1 MQGSGIMTASPEQR
15 ILLVI
20 GGGIAAYKTL
30 DLIRRLRE
38 RGFFVRAMMTEAAQR
53 FVTKLAVESL
63 TGSRVFDDLFA
74 LTEDSGMGHIELSR
88 DADLLVVA
96 PATADILAKMAHGL
110 ANDLASTL
118 LLATD
123 KKILAAPAMNLRM
136 WLHPATQR
144 NAAILQKDGV
154 VFVGPE
160 DGGMACGEYGPGRM
174 SEPLKILGAIEQVL
188 ATGTRI
194 ALPADSSGIQ
204 EARGVL
210 AGRRVLV
217 TSGPTH
223 EPIDPVR
230 YIANRSSGKQG
241 HAIAAAAA
249 AGGADVVLVSGPVA
263 LADPFGVRTLHVE
276 TARDMLRQV
285 EAALPADIFI
295 GVAAVADWRLAETA
309 PAKIKKDPKQTACLT
324 LVENPDILAAMGR
337 RSKDRPAM
345 VVGFA
350 AETERLVENA
360 QAKLT
365 AKNCD
370 VIVANEVS
378 GASGVFGD
386 ENNKVLILT
395 KKGKESWPWLT
406 KQEVARRLVA
416 RLAAMFA
423 ETGR

>member
-1 MQGSGIMTASPEQR
+1 MTADPDR
-15 ILLVI
+15 RVLLII
-20 GGGIAAYKTL
+20 GGGIAAYKAL

-38 RGFFVRAMMTEAAQR
+38 RGFFVRAVMTSAAR
-53 FVTKLAVESL
+53 KFVTKLSVESL
-63 TGSRVFDDLFA
+63 TGNRVFAELFA
-74 LTEDSGMGHIELSR
+74 LTDDGGMGHIELSR

-96 PATADILAKMAHGL
+96 PATADILAKIAHGL

-123 KKILAAPAMNLRM
+123 KKILVAPAMNLRM

-144 NAAILQKDGV
+144 NAAVLQNDGV

-194 ALPADSSGIQ
+194 ALPADFSGDQ

-210 AGRRVLV
+210 AGTRVLV

-249 AGGADVVLVSGPVA
+249 AAGADVVLVSGPVA
-263 LADPFGVRTLHVE
+263 LADPLGVRTIHVE
-276 TARDMLRQV
+276 TSRDMLRHV
-285 EAALPADIFI
+285 KAALPADIFI
-295 GVAAVADWRLAETA
+295 GVAAVADWRVAETA
-309 PAKIKKDPKQTACLT
+309 PTKIKKDPKQTACLT
-324 LVENPDILAAMGR
+324 LVENPDILAAIGR

-350 AETERLVENA
+350 AESEKLVENA

-370 VIVANEVS
+370 MIVANDVG
-378 GASGVFGD
+378 GASGVFGG

-395 KKGKESWPWLT
+395 KNGKESWPWLT

-416 RLAAMFA
+416 RLAAMLA

>member
-1 MQGSGIMTASPEQR
+1 MTASLEQR
-15 ILLVI
+15 ILLII
-20 GGGIAAYKTL
+20 GGGIAAYKTH

-38 RGFFVRAMMTEAAQR
+38 RGFFVRAVMTEAAQR

-63 TGSRVFDDLFA
+63 TGNRVFDDLFA
-74 LTEDSGMGHIELSR
+74 LTEDSSMGHIELSR

-110 ANDLASTL
+110 ADDLTSTL

-123 KKILAAPAMNLRM
+123 KKILVAPAMNLRM
-136 WLHPATQR
+136 WLHPVTKR

-174 SEPLKILGAIEQVL
+174 SEPLAILAAIENVL
-188 ATGTRI
+188 ASGTRI
-194 ALPADSSGIQ
+194 ALPAHFSGNQ

-249 AGGADVVLVSGPVA
+249 AAGADVVLVSGPVA
-263 LADPFGVRTLHVE
+263 LADPSGVRTIHVE

-350 AETERLVENA
+350 AESERLVENA

-370 VIVANEVS
+370 MMVANEVS
-378 GASGVFGD
+378 GASGVFGG

-416 RLAAMFA
+416 RLAAMLA

>member
-1 MQGSGIMTASPEQR
+1 MTASPEQR
-15 ILLVI
+15 ILLII

-38 RGFFVRAMMTEAAQR
+38 RGVFVRAVMTEAAQR
-53 FVTKLAVESL
+53 FVTKLSVESL

-110 ANDLASTL
+110 AGDLTSTL

-123 KKILAAPAMNLRM
+123 KKILVAPAMNLRM
-136 WLHPATQR
+136 WLHPATKR

-188 ATGTRI
+188 ASGTRI
-194 ALPADSSGIQ
+194 ALPADFSGNRL
-204 EARGVL
+204 ARGVL
-210 AGRRVLV
+210 SGRRVLV

-249 AGGADVVLVSGPVA
+249 AAGADVVLVSGPVN
-263 LADPFGVRTLHVE
+263 LPDPPGVSVVKIE
-276 TARDMLRQV
+276 TARQMLDAV
-285 EAALPADIFI
+285 EHALPADIAIFA
-295 GVAAVADWRLAETA
+295 AAVADWRTDR
-309 PAKIKKDPKQTACLT
+309 PSGSKIKKQ
-324 LVENPDILAAMGR
+324 
-337 RSKDRPAM
+337 
-345 VVGFA
+345 
-350 AETERLVENA
+350 
-360 QAKLT
+360 Q
-365 AKNCD
+365 
-370 VIVANEVS
+370 
-378 GASGVFGD
+378 
-386 ENNKVLILT
+386 
-395 KKGKESWPWLT
+395 
-406 KQEVARRLVA
+406 
-416 RLAAMFA
+416 
-423 ETGR
+423 

>member
-1 MQGSGIMTASPEQR
+1 MTPCPEQR
-15 ILLVI
+15 ILLII

-30 DLIRRLRE
+30 ELIRRLRE
-38 RGFFVRAMMTEAAQR
+38 RGYFVRAAMTEAAQR
-53 FVTKLAVESL
+53 FVTKLSVESL
-63 TGSRVFDDLFA
+63 TGTRVFDDLFA
-74 LTEDSGMGHIELSR
+74 LTEDSSMGHIELSR

-110 ANDLASTL
+110 AGDLASTL

-123 KKILAAPAMNLRM
+123 KKILVAPAMNLRM

-154 VFVGPE
+154 AFVGPE

-174 SEPLKILGAIEQVL
+174 SEPLAILAAIEQVL
-188 ATGTRI
+188 ASGTRI
-194 ALPADSSGIQ
+194 ALPADFSGDQ
-204 EARGVL
+204 AARGVL

-249 AGGADVVLVSGPVA
+249 AAGADVVLVSGPVA
-263 LADPFGVRTLHVE
+263 LADPLGVRTIHVE
-276 TARDMLRQV
+276 TARDMLRHV

-295 GVAAVADWRLAETA
+295 GVAAVADWRLAETSS
-309 PAKIKKDPKQTACLT
+309 AKIKKDPKQTTCLT
-324 LVENPDILAAMGR
+324 LVENPDILAAIGL
-337 RSKDRPAM
+337 RSKGRPAM

-350 AETERLVENA
+350 AESEKLVENA

-370 VIVANEVS
+370 MVVANAVS
-378 GASGVFGD
+378 GAAGVFGG

-395 KKGKESWPWLT
+395 KMGKESWPWLT
-406 KQEVARRLVA
+406 KHEVARRLVA
-416 RLAAMFA
+416 RLAAVLA

>member
-1 MQGSGIMTASPEQR
+1 MTASPEQR

-38 RGFFVRAMMTEAAQR
+38 RGFFVRAVMTEAAQR

-88 DADLLVVA
+88 DADLLAVA

-110 ANDLASTL
+110 AGDLASTL

-123 KKILAAPAMNLRM
+123 KKIVVAPAMNLRM
-136 WLHPATQR
+136 WLHPATKR

-160 DGGMACGEYGPGRM
+160 DGDMACGEYGPGRM

-188 ATGTRI
+188 ASGTRI
-194 ALPADSSGIQ
+194 ALPADFSGNQ
-204 EARGVL
+204 EATRPL

-217 TSGPTH
+217 TSGSTR

-249 AGGADVVLVSGPVA
+249 AAGADVVLVSGPVA
-263 LADPFGVRTLHVE
+263 LADPLGVVRTIHVE
-276 TARDMLRQV
+276 TARDMLRHV

-295 GVAAVADWRLAETA
+295 SVAAVTDWRVAETA
-309 PAKIKKDPKQTACLT
+309 PAKIKKDPQQTACLT
-324 LVENPDILAAMGR
+324 LVENPDILAAIGR
-337 RSKDRPAM
+337 RAKDRPAM

-350 AETERLVENA
+350 AESERLVENA

-370 VIVANEVS
+370 MIVANEVS
-378 GASGVFGD
+378 GASGVFGG

-416 RLAAMFA
+416 RLAAMLA

>member
-1 MQGSGIMTASPEQR
+1 MAPSPKQR
-15 ILLVI
+15 ILLII
-20 GGGIAAYKTL
+20 GGGIAGYKTL
-30 DLIRRLRE
+30 DLIRRLHE
-38 RGFFVRAMMTEAAQR
+38 RGFFVRAVMTDAARR

-63 TGSRVFDDLFA
+63 TGNRIFDDLFA
-74 LTEDSGMGHIELSR
+74 LTEDSSMGHIELSR

-123 KKILAAPAMNLRM
+123 KKILVAPAMNLRM

-160 DGGMACGEYGPGRM
+160 DGGMACGEFGPGRM
-174 SEPLKILGAIEQVL
+174 SEPLAILTSIEQIL
-188 ATGTRI
+188 ASGTQI
-194 ALPADSSGIQ
+194 ALPAHLSHNQ
-204 EARGVL
+204 EITGVL
-210 AGRRVLV
+210 ARRRVLV

-223 EPIDPVR
+223 EAIDPVR

-249 AGGADVVLVSGPVA
+249 GASADVVLVSGPVA
-263 LADPFGVRTLHVE
+263 LADPSGVRTIHVE
-276 TARDMLRQV
+276 TARGMLKQV

-295 GVAAVADWRLAETA
+295 SVAAVADWRMAETA
-309 PAKIKKDPKQTACLT
+309 PAKIKKDPKGTACLT
-324 LVENPDILAAMGR
+324 LTENPDILAAVGR
-337 RSKDRPAM
+337 RSKDRPAL
-345 VVGFA
+345 VIGFA
-350 AETERLVENA
+350 AETEKLTENA

-370 VIVANEVS
+370 MIIANDVS
-378 GASGVFGD
+378 GASGVLGG

-395 KKGKESWPWLT
+395 KNGKESWPWLT
-406 KQEVARRLVA
+406 KHEVARRLVA
-416 RLAAMFA
+416 RLAAMLA

>member
-1 MQGSGIMTASPEQR
+1 MQGSSDMAGSPEQR
-15 ILLVI
+15 ILLII

-38 RGFFVRAMMTEAAQR
+38 RGFFVRAVMTEAARR
-53 FVTKLAVESL
+53 FVTKLAVESV
-63 TGSRVFDDLFA
+63 TGNRVFDDLFA
-74 LTEDSGMGHIELSR
+74 LTGDFGMSHIELSQ

-123 KKILAAPAMNLRM
+123 KKILVAPAMNLRM
-136 WLHPATQR
+136 WLHPATKR

-154 VFVGPE
+154 IFYGPE
-160 DGGMACGEYGPGRM
+160 DGGMACGEFGPGRM
-174 SEPLKILGAIEQVL
+174 SEPLAILAAIEQVL
-188 ATGTRI
+188 ASGTRI
-194 ALPADSSGIQ
+194 ALPPDLSHDQ
-204 EARGVL
+204 EVTGVL

-263 LADPFGVRTLHVE
+263 LADPPGVRTIHVE
-276 TARDMLRQV
+276 TARAMLRQV
-285 EAALPADIFI
+285 EAALPADIFV
-295 GVAAVADWRLAETA
+295 GVAAVSDWRLAEIA
-309 PAKIKKDPKQTACLT
+309 PAKIKKDPKGTACLT
-324 LVENPDILAAMGR
+324 LTENPDILAAIGQ
-337 RSKDRPAM
+337 RSKDRPAL
-345 VVGFA
+345 VIGFA
-350 AETERLVENA
+350 AETEKIAENA
-360 QAKLT
+360 QAKLA
-365 AKNCD
+365 AKSCD
-370 VIVANEVS
+370 MIVANDVS
-378 GASGVFGD
+378 KASGVFGG

-395 KKGKESWPWLT
+395 KNGKESWPWLT

-416 RLAAMFA
+416 RLAAMLA

>member
-1 MQGSGIMTASPEQR
+1 MTASPEKR

-38 RGFFVRAMMTEAAQR
+38 RGFFVRAAMTAAAQG

-63 TGSRVFDDLFA
+63 TGNRVFDDLFA
-74 LTEDSGMGHIELSR
+74 LTEDSSMGHIELSR

-96 PATADILAKMAHGL
+96 PATADILAKMAHGS

-188 ATGTRI
+188 ASGTRI
-194 ALPADSSGIQ
+194 ALPADISGNQ
-204 EARGVL
+204 EATRPL

-249 AGGADVVLVSGPVA
+249 AAGADVVLVSGPVA
-263 LADPFGVRTLHVE
+263 LADPLGVRTIHVE

-295 GVAAVADWRLAETA
+295 GVAAVADWRVAETA
-309 PAKIKKDPKQTACLT
+309 AAKIKKDPQQIACLT
-324 LVENPDILAAMGR
+324 LVENPDILAAIGR
-337 RSKDRPAM
+337 RSKGRPAM

-350 AETERLVENA
+350 AESERLVENA

-370 VIVANEVS
+370 MMVANEVS
-378 GASGVFGD
+378 GASGVFGG

-406 KQEVARRLVA
+406 KQEVARRLIA
-416 RLAAMFA
+416 WLAAMLA

>member
-1 MQGSGIMTASPEQR
+1 MTASPEQR
-15 ILLVI
+15 ILLII
-20 GGGIAAYKTL
+20 GGGIAAYKAL

-38 RGFFVRAMMTEAAQR
+38 RGFFVRAVMTEAAQR
-53 FVTKLAVESL
+53 FVTKLSVESL
-63 TGSRVFDDLFA
+63 TGNRVFDDLFA
-74 LTEDSGMGHIELSR
+74 LTEDSSMGHIELSR

-96 PATADILAKMAHGL
+96 PATSNLIAKMAHGL
-110 ANDLASTL
+110 ASDLASTL

-123 KKILAAPAMNLRM
+123 KKILVASAMNVRM

-174 SEPLKILGAIEQVL
+174 SEPLAILAAIEQVL
-188 ATGTRI
+188 ASGTRI
-194 ALPADSSGIQ
+194 ALPADFSGNQ
-204 EARGVL
+204 EARDVL

-249 AGGADVVLVSGPVA
+249 AAGAEVALVAGPVA
-263 LADPFGVRTLHVE
+263 LADPCGVRTIHVE
-276 TARDMLRQV
+276 TAGEMLRQV

-295 GVAAVADWRLAETA
+295 GVAAVADWRAAETA
-309 PAKIKKDPKQTACLT
+309 TMKIKKEPKETIGLT
-324 LVENPDILAAMGR
+324 LTENPDILAAIGR
-337 RSKDRPAM
+337 RSKDRPAL
-345 VVGFA
+345 VIGFA
-350 AETERLVENA
+350 AESEKLEENA

-370 VIVANEVS
+370 MIVANEVS
-378 GASGVFGD
+378 GASGVLGG
-386 ENNKVLILT
+386 ENNKVLLVT
-395 KKGKESWPWLT
+395 KKGNESWPWLT

-416 RLAAMFA
+416 RLAAMLA